1 VAAYPGDAASGLE
14 VVDAAD
20 RALYRGKQQGGN
32 RVVLAL
38 EGTGE

>member
-1 VAAYPGDAASGLE
+1 

-32 RVVLAL
+32 RVVLAA
-38 EGTGE
+38 EGTGD